1 MRMPI
6 PHCGKKNNTHGKKML
21 WKNMVI
27 LDTNAILRFIL
38 RDNLSMEEE
47 VRLLLSSRVCFI
59 PVEVVA
65 EIVYVLSKIYGVERN
80 VIAKT
85 ITDLTKLDS
94 ITVAQ
99 KEVVIHA
106 FDVYASTTFDFVD
119 CLLIGYSKEQ
129 QYSVFTFDR
138 KLQGYLNKMD
148 KME

>member
-1 MRMPI
+1 
-6 PHCGKKNNTHGKKML
+6 
-21 WKNMVI
+21 MVI
-27 LDTNAILRFIL
+27 LDTNAILRFVL
-38 RDNLSMEEE
+38 RDNPSMEEE
-47 VRLLLSSRVCFI
+47 VKLLLSNKACLI

-65 EIVYVLSKIYGVERN
+65 EIVYVLSKIYGVERS

-85 ITDLTKLDS
+85 ITDLTKLDN

-106 FDVYASTTFDFVD
+106 LGVFASTTFDFVD

-138 KLQGYLNKMD
+138 KLQRYLSRV
-148 KME
+148 